1 MRNPAGVAGPPCQN
15 PRTMNPDAYRAESA
29 DPDGA
34 VPRHAS
40 GTAVRCTACGVAAQ
54 PGNRFCGSCGAP
66 LPRALVPAAP
76 EVRQA
81 SVVALVGPRVPS
93 DRLVEVA
100 RQLEG
105 EATEL
110 GDGRAACVFGAP
122 RSLEDHLRRAI
133 LAALRIRDGS
143 HEGLGT
149 LGIAVAS
156 GRLAAD
162 PARWHDTLDDG
173 NPLVGAMALAAG
185 AQPGEI
191 VIDPSLLPQVPD
203 GIEVEPAADGGD
215 APARIV
221 GPGSAPSDLKRRPR
235 SLSRFVGRERQ
246 MRLIDE
252 ALSLATAGVGQAVG
266 IVGEPGMGKS
276 RLVEEARR
284 AAGGVRWIE
293 GRCSPYGRS
302 HPYLPVLDLVAQL
315 CGVPMSRRAEAPVAE
330 TFRRFAAPAAGAPY
344 VLNLLGGLDQAA
356 EEELIAPFSPEAV
369 RVRTFEAL
377 RHLLLAASQDEP
389 LVISVEDLHWADDTS
404 ERFLA
409 SLASALAASRVL
421 LLTTYRPGHRPG
433 WLDLSHATQIA
444 LTPLGPADS
453 LEVVRSV
460 LGPDEVPETFGRAIL
475 ARGEGNPFFL
485 EELSLASPGGVGE
498 GVVPGQVED
507 VLMARID
514 RLGDPSRSILQTA
527 SILGRRFT
535 SRLLSAVWPGTV
547 TPGAGT
553 EELVR
558 EEFLVEAVVEG
569 EGGYEFKHALTQD
582 VAYHSVSP
590 EVRRASHRAVGLR
603 LEELYAGRTDEVGG
617 LLAHHWARTDD
628 APRAVAYLQRA
639 AERSSARYAHAEA
652 SAMLRD
658 ALRHAQ
664 RLPVGER
671 ERRSVELSLRLVAS
685 LYFLG
690 RMDESEELLSALAP
704 TVAEVPDPVL
714 ATSYHF
720 WAAHTASHLGK
731 PGDAE
736 HGARRAIA
744 LAEGLG
750 DDAAL
755 GRALYIR
762 TRQGWW
768 TGRFEEGVREGA
780 RAIPLLERAGET
792 WWLGH
797 CHFFVAHS
805 LYQMGRFEQAVEAAA
820 RGGAIGDAVADPRLR
835 SWAAW
840 ARGLYEAARGATGLG
855 IAECERGIELS
866 PDEPNTAWALGA
878 LGFARREH
886 GDIDAALR
894 DLERSIRIAE
904 RTGHPGILSR
914 FLGWLGETRLRAGDV
929 DAARE
934 AAERSGALG
943 AAIGCRWVVAL
954 SLRTRGRIAFAAG
967 DLPAARRLLGEA
979 RASLDDLGCEFDLAL
994 CHADL
999 ARLAHAQGRDP
1010 GPAMA
1015 AALALLETVP
1025 APIVRERL
1033 VRLAGEMGLSEHDPA
1048 GVLRLTSREFEV
1060 LALIAE
1066 GLTNRQIAERLV
1078 ISEGTAIRHVSNIFG
1093 KLGVSNRSAATRAA
1107 IENGLAGTPAAADAS
1122 PGGPEM

>member
-1 MRNPAGVAGPPCQN
+1 MD
-15 PRTMNPDAYRAESA
+15 PDAHGAESA
-29 DPDGA
+29 VPAGQG
-34 VPRHAS
+34 PRHPSAGGLRCPGC
-40 GTAVRCTACGVAAQ
+40 GTPAQ
-54 PGNRFCGSCGAP
+54 PGNRFCGSCGSA
-66 LPRALVPAAP
+66 LPQGLAEGAP

-81 SVVALVGPRVPS
+81 SVVAVAGDPGAPVE
-93 DRLVEVA
+93 RLAEIA

-105 EATEL
+105 VLAGLDEV
-110 GDGRAACVFGAP
+110 AAVCVFGAP
-122 RSLEDHLRRAI
+122 RSLEDHPRRAL
-133 LAALRIRDGS
+133 LAALRVRDGAP
-143 HEGLGT
+143 EGIRIG
-149 LGIAVAS
+149 VAS
-156 GRLAAD
+156 GRLPAEPERWPAALGEEG
-162 PARWHDTLDDG
+162 PLARAT
-173 NPLVGAMALAAG
+173 ALAAS
-185 AQPGEI
+185 AAPGEI
-191 VIDPSLLPQVPD
+191 LAEPALLAHMPD
-203 GIEVEPAADGGD
+203 GIEAEAAGGAGDGE
-215 APARIV
+215 APLLRIV
-221 GPGSAPSDLKRRPR
+221 GPGGAAPAWRRTTR

-252 ALSLATAGVGQAVG
+252 ALSLAASGLGQAVG
-266 IVGEPGMGKS
+266 VVGEPGMGKS
-276 RLVEEARR
+276 RLVEEAHR
-284 AAGGVRWIE
+284 AAGDVRWID

-302 HPYLPVLDLVAQL
+302 HPYLPVLDLVAGL
-315 CGVPMSRRAEAPVAE
+315 CGVPTSRRAEAPVIE
-330 TFRRFAAPAAGAPY
+330 TFRRFGAPVAGAPY
-344 VLNLLGGLDQAA
+344 VLNLLGALDGDG
-356 EEELIAPFSPEAV
+356 ERDLIAPLSPEAV

-377 RHLLLAASQDEP
+377 RHLLLAASQDET
-389 LVISVEDLHWADDTS
+389 LVIAVEDLHWADDTS
-404 ERFLA
+404 GRFLS

-433 WLDLSHATQIA
+433 WLDLSHATQVP

-460 LGPDEVPETFGRAIL
+460 LGPDDVSEAFGRAIL

-514 RLGDPSRSILQTA
+514 RLGDDSRATLQTA
-527 SILGRRFT
+527 AILGRRFT
-535 SRLLSAVWPGTV
+535 SRLLAAVS
-547 TPGAGT
+547 PGAGT
-553 EELVR
+553 SGAGMDELVR

-590 EVRRASHRAVGLR
+590 EARRASHRAVGLC
-603 LEELYAGRTDEVGG
+603 LEELYAGRTDDVGG
-617 LLAHHWARTDD
+617 LLAHHWSRTDD

-639 AERSSARYAHAEA
+639 AERSAARYAHAEA
-652 SAMLRD
+652 SSMLRD
-658 ALRHAQ
+658 ALRHAE

-671 ERRSVELSLRLVAS
+671 ERRSVELGLRLVAS

-690 RMDESEELLSALAP
+690 RMDESEELLAATAP
-704 TVAEVPDPVL
+704 TLAEVPDPAL
-714 ATSYHF
+714 SSSFHF

-731 PGDAE
+731 PAEAE

-744 LAEGLG
+744 IAEGLG

-768 TGRFEEGVREGA
+768 TGRFEEGVRDGG
-780 RAIPLLERAGET
+780 RAIPLLERTGET

-805 LYQMGRFEQAVEAAA
+805 LYQMGRFDEALEASA

-840 ARGLYEAARGATGLG
+840 ARGLYEAARGETALG
-855 IAECERGIELS
+855 IAECERGFELS

-886 GDIDAALR
+886 GDIEAALA
-894 DLERSIRIAE
+894 DLERAIRIAE

-914 FLGWLGETRLRAGDV
+914 FLGWLGETRRRAGDLTG
-929 DAARE
+929 ATE
-934 AAERSGALG
+934 AAMHSGEIG
-943 AAIGCRWVVAL
+943 GGIGCRWVVAL
-954 SLRTRGRIAFAAG
+954 SLRTRGRIAFDAG
-967 DLPAARRLLGEA
+967 DAPGARRLLGEA
-979 RASLDDLGCEFDLAL
+979 RAALDDLGCAFDLAL

-999 ARLAHAQGRDP
+999 ARLARAQGRDP

-1015 AALALLETVP
+1015 AALGALDAVP
-1025 APIVRERL
+1025 APIVRERM
-1033 VRLAGEMGLSEHDPA
+1033 VRLAGELGLSAHDPA
-1048 GVLRLTSREFEV
+1048 GVLRLTSRECEV
-1060 LALIAE
+1060 LVLIAE

-1093 KLGVSNRSAATRAA
+1093 KLGVNNRAAATRAA
-1107 IENGLAGTPAAADAS
+1107 IENGLAGV
-1122 PGGPEM
+1122 PGGPPPGAQM